1 MPRNVNA
8 KALLD
13 TRQTTTC
20 WLLRIDPRGGAAF
33 GLTDTNVDSTVDD
46 GQGPVTYIA
55 AYGYDSA
62 AVSATGGQGV
72 DNSEAQALFAPLAD
86 FGITV
91 DMVDSG
97 YLDGAKFH
105 QYQYDYVAGEI
116 IALVHFGFLG
126 EVRYRD
132 SQLVIP
138 DLASLSVIAKQ
149 KAVCENGS
157 KTCRA
162 IYGDATTGCPATLVW
177 NAASVDAI
185 GIDEPDRVFQT
196 TAPIT
201 VPGVIHWLTGLNAG
215 KYSVV
220 ESVDSDGV
228 VGLKYHTPY
237 LIADT
242 DTFEWRIDC
251 NKTWTTCKLLLG
263 SAAPGAFRGEPFRLE
278 SIGDALQTPGATT
291 R

>member
-1 MPRNVNA
+1 MPRNVPGQ
-8 KALLD
+8 ALLD

-20 WLLRIDPRGGAAF
+20 WLLRIAPRSGPAF
-33 GLTDTNVDSTVDD
+33 GLTDTNVDSVVDD
-46 GQGPVTYIA
+46 GQGAVTYIA
-55 AYGYDSA
+55 AYGYDAA
-62 AVSATGGQGV
+62 AVEATSGQGV
-72 DNSEAQALFAPLAD
+72 DNSEAQALFAPLAE

-105 QYQYDYVAGEI
+105 QYQYDYQAREI
-116 IALVHFGFLG
+116 VSLIHYGFLG

-132 SQLVIP
+132 RQLVIP

-149 KAVCENGS
+149 KGVCEVGS
-157 KTCRA
+157 KSCRA
-162 IYGDATTGCPATLVW
+162 TYGDPTTGCPAVLEWEDGTI
-177 NAASVDAI
+177 DAI
-185 GIDEPDRVFQT
+185 GIEADRVFQT
-196 TAPIT
+196 ADPIT
-201 VPGVIHWLTGLNAG
+201 TPAVIHWLTGANAG
-215 KYSVV
+215 RHSVV

-251 NKTWTTCKLLLG
+251 IKTWDACKELLG
-263 SAAPGAFRGEPFRLE
+263 VLAPTSFRGEPFRKE

>member
-1 MPRNVNA
+1 MPRNVPGQ
-8 KALLD
+8 ALLD
-13 TRQTTTC
+13 TRQTNTC
-20 WLLRIDPRGGAAF
+20 WLLRIDPRGGPAF
-33 GLTDTNVDSTVDD
+33 GLTDTNVDSTVND
-46 GQGPVTYIA
+46 GQGAVTYIA

-62 AVSATGGQGV
+62 AVAATGGTGV
-72 DNSEAQALFAPLAD
+72 DNSEAQALFAPLSE
-86 FGITV
+86 FGITI

-105 QYQYDYVAGEI
+105 QYQYDYQAREI
-116 IALVHFGFLG
+116 ISLVHYGFLG

-132 SQLVIP
+132 KQLVIP

-149 KAVCENGS
+149 KSVCQNGS

-162 IYGDATTGCPATLVW
+162 EYGNPATGCPATLVW
-177 NAASVDAI
+177 ASAAVDAI

-201 VPGVIHWLTGLNAG
+201 VPSVIRWLTGLNAG

-220 ESVDSDGV
+220 ESVDTDGV

-251 NKTWTTCKLLLG
+251 DKFWPTCKLLLG
-263 SAAPGAFRGEPFRLE
+263 PLAPKAFRGEPFRLE

>member
-1 MPRNVNA
+1 MPRNVPGQ
-8 KALLD
+8 ALLD
-13 TRQTTTC
+13 TRQTNTC
-20 WLLRIDPRGGAAF
+20 WLLRIAPRFGPAF

-105 QYQYDYVAGEI
+105 QYQYDYIAGEI
-116 IALVHFGFLG
+116 ISLVHFGFLG
-126 EVRYRD
+126 EVRYQD
-132 SQLVIP
+132 KQLVIP

-149 KAVCENGS
+149 KAVCQNGS
-157 KTCRA
+157 KLCRA
-162 IYGDATTGCPATLVW
+162 EYGNPATGCPAALVW
-177 NAASVDAI
+177 NAGSVS
-185 GIDEPDRVFQT
+185 GVGEDEPDRVFQT
-196 TAPIT
+196 AAGIT
-201 VPGVIHWLTGLNAG
+201 VPGVIRWLTGANAG

-228 VGLKYHTPY
+228 IGLKYHTPY

-242 DTFEWRIDC
+242 DAFEYRIDC
-251 NKTWTTCKLLLG
+251 DKFWGTCKVLLG
-263 SAAPGAFRGEPFRLE
+263 PQAATSFRGEPFRLE
-278 SIGDALQTPGATT
+278 SIGDALQTPGAST